1 MKKFISLVLGL
12 AMVVSIIPSAYAAY
26 TDVPA
31 YADYYMPALRLQD
44 LGIISGYSDGSF
56 QPDNS
61 ITRAEFTKIVVCM
74 MDKETEARASMSTSG
89 FFDVPQGSWSAPY
102 INYAVQKE
110 ILSGYSDGS
119 FGPNRTI
126 SFAEAVTILLRTL
139 GYQEGEVG
147 YFWPNNYVN
156 AAASLG
162 MSAGLSY
169 APDTPLT
176 RGSAAILTDRALFT
190 KPSAV
195 SYANSD
201 TYLETI
207 GYSVLEDALVL
218 DKDKTSDNVTIL
230 AGNLKINNAQTYIG
244 KTQIAA
250 NTGEMYKHAVIDK
263 DGYLLAVL
271 PYDGTEKNS
280 NETAVVNRIS
290 GNTIEYTTVDGRQG
304 SFRADD
310 SFIVYYDNS
319 KMTFASAKGNIK
331 NGADIAFYGQSYGA
345 WNIAVVGNMGD
356 VDPVLASHNYTDA
369 DVLLEGITINK
380 TNLTV
385 YRDGKSATLSDIKA
399 KDAVYYNTKTNTM
412 DVYSKKVTG
421 IYYEAIPSKA
431 YVESVTVGG
440 KTYNIGYMAA
450 TNRLN
455 ASTGAFDIG
464 DKVTLILGKNDEVVF
479 ATDNS
484 GNVDYFEYGV
494 VLSSYQRTATSGE
507 NSGSTEFVTNM
518 FMTDGETHE
527 IVTDKLYKDNS
538 GDFMKISYSS
548 KAATL
553 TRLALTDSQKYAG
566 EIDIDKRTI
575 GKKYVLKDVAIIQRV
590 SGDNAAN
597 AECQLLD
604 FENLTAKS
612 IDQYQILNV
621 VTANAFGDI
630 AILYVKNL
638 ESTYKY
644 GVVTGF
650 LKDFEGE
657 TNGYKIFA
665 DGATSEY
672 QLSSAG
678 RINTSI
684 GAGVGFLAQ
693 NGGLSRI
700 VSLSKLDSANDIKAV
715 EGSRIMLGG
724 TIYNM
729 AAQVEIVD
737 ITSLTNIRSI
747 TIDELAKLNNISSVS
762 LYSDKSASNGGIVRL
777 ITIKTH
783 K

>member
-12 AMVVSIIPSAYAAY
+12 AMALSLMPSAFAAY
-26 TDVPA
+26 TDVA
-31 YADYYMPALRLQD
+31 DYADYYMPALRLQD

-56 QPDNS
+56 RPGNT

-119 FGPNRTI
+119 FGPDRTI
-126 SFAEAVTILLRTL
+126 SYAEAVTILLRTL
-139 GYQEGEVG
+139 GYQESEVG
-147 YFWPNNYVN
+147 YFWPSNYVN

-169 APDTPLT
+169 APETPLT
-176 RGSAAILTDRALFT
+176 RAAAAILTDRALFT

-195 SYANSD
+195 SYANCD
-201 TYLETI
+201 TYLETL
-207 GYSVLEDALVL
+207 GYSVLDDALVL
-218 DKDKTSDNVTIL
+218 DRDKTSDNVTVL
-230 AGNLKINNAQTYIG
+230 AGNLKINSAQTYIA
-244 KTQIAA
+244 KTQLSTE
-250 NTGEMYKHAVIDK
+250 TGEMYKYAVVDK
-263 DGYLLAVL
+263 DGYLAAVL

-280 NETAVVNRIS
+280 KEEAVVNRVS
-290 GNTIEYTTVDGRQG
+290 GNTIEYTTVDGRKG
-304 SFRADD
+304 SYRADD

-319 KMTFASAKGNIK
+319 RMTFSTAKNNIE

-356 VDPVLASHNYTDA
+356 VDPVLASHNYTNSDT
-369 DVLLEGITINK
+369 LLEGATINK

-385 YRDGKSATLSDIKA
+385 YRDGKAATLSDIKA
-399 KDAVYYNTKTNTM
+399 NDAVYYNTKTNTM
-412 DVYSKKVTG
+412 DVYSKKITG
-421 IYYEAIPSKA
+421 IYYDAIPSKA

-440 KTYNIGYMAA
+440 KTYNIGYSAA

-455 ASTGAFDIG
+455 ASSGAFDIG

-484 GNVDYFEYGV
+484 GTIDYFEYGV
-494 VLSSYQRTATSGE
+494 VISSYQRTATSGE
-507 NSGSTEFVTNM
+507 NIGSTEFVTEM
-518 FMTDGETHE
+518 FMTDGEIHE

-538 GDFMKISYSS
+538 GDFMKINYSS
-548 KAATL
+548 KTASLIQLGLSDA
-553 TRLALTDSQKYAG
+553 SSYAG

-575 GKKYVLKDVAIIQRV
+575 GKKYVLKDAAIIQRV
-590 SGDNAAN
+590 SDDDAVT
-597 AECQLLD
+597 AECELLD
-604 FENLTAKS
+604 FDKLTSKS
-612 IDQYQILNV
+612 IDQYQIINA

-644 GVVTGF
+644 GVITGF
-650 LKDFEGE
+650 IKDNEGE

-665 DGATSEY
+665 DGVSGQY
-672 QLSSAG
+672 QLSGAG

-684 GAGVGFLAQ
+684 GAGVGFRVQ
-693 NGGLSRI
+693 NGGLTKI
-700 VSLSKLDSANDIKAV
+700 VSLSKLDSAGDIKAV
-715 EGSRIMLGG
+715 EGSRIMLGSN
-724 TIYNM
+724 IYEM

-737 ITSLTNIRSI
+737 ITSNTNTRSLS
-747 TIDELAKLNNISSVS
+747 IDELADLSNISSVT

-777 ITIKTH
+777 ITVKT

>member
-1 MKKFISLVLGL
+1 MKKVISLIFGLVLAAGV
-12 AMVVSIIPSAYAAY
+12 MPSAYAAY
-26 TDVPA
+26 TDVPD
-31 YADYYMPALRLQD
+31 YTDYYMPALRLQD

-56 QPDNS
+56 QPGNS

-119 FGPNRTI
+119 FGPDRTI

-139 GYQEGEVG
+139 GYQETEVG

-162 MSAGLSY
+162 MSAGMSY

-176 RGSAAILTDRALFT
+176 RATAAILTDRALFT
-190 KPSAV
+190 KPSAAL
-195 SYANSD
+195 YANMD
-201 TYLETI
+201 TYLETL
-207 GYSVLEDALVL
+207 GYSVLDDALVL
-218 DKDKTSDNVTIL
+218 DRDKTSDNITVL
-230 AGNLKINNAQTYIG
+230 AGNLKINNAQTYIA
-244 KTQIAA
+244 KTQLFPE
-250 NTGEMYKHAVIDK
+250 TGEMYKYAVVDK
-263 DGYLLAVL
+263 DGYLSAVL
-271 PYDGTEKNS
+271 PYDGSEKNS
-280 NETAVVNRIS
+280 SEMAVVNRIS
-290 GNTIEYTTVDGRQG
+290 GNTIEYTTVDGRKG

-310 SFIVYYDNS
+310 SFVVYYDNS
-319 KMTFASAKGNIK
+319 RMTFASARGNIE

-356 VDPVLASHNYTDA
+356 VDPVLASHNYSDS

-380 TNLTV
+380 VNLTV
-385 YRDGKSATLSDIKA
+385 YRDGKAATLSDIKA
-399 KDAVYYNTKTNTM
+399 NDAVYYNTKTNTM

-421 IYYEAIPSKA
+421 IYYEALPSKA
-431 YVESVTVGG
+431 YVESVSVGG
-440 KTYNIGYMAA
+440 KTYNIGYSAA
-450 TNRLN
+450 TNKLN
-455 ASTGAFDIG
+455 ATMGAFDIG

-494 VLSSYQRTATSGE
+494 VISSYQRTATSGE
-507 NSGSTEFVTNM
+507 NSGSTEFVTEM
-518 FMTDGETHE
+518 FMTDGEIHE

-538 GDFMKISYSS
+538 GDFMRINYSAKTAS
-548 KAATL
+548 L
-553 TRLALTDSQKYAG
+553 TRLALSDADKYAG
-566 EIDIDKRTI
+566 VIDIDKRTI
-575 GKKYVLKDVAIIQRV
+575 GKKYVLNDVAIIQRV
-590 SGDNAAN
+590 SDEDAAV
-597 AECQLLD
+597 AECELLD

-612 IDQYQILNV
+612 IDEFQIINA

-638 ESTYKY
+638 ENTYKY

-650 LKDFEGE
+650 LKDMEGE

-665 DGATSEY
+665 DGVTTEY
-672 QLSSAG
+672 SLANIG

-684 GAGVGFLAQ
+684 GAGVGFRSQ
-693 NGGLSRI
+693 NGGLSKI
-700 VSLSKLDSANDIKAV
+700 IGLSKLDSASGIKAV
-715 EGSRIMLGG
+715 EGSRIMLGS

-729 AAQVEIVD
+729 AAQVEIAD
-737 ITSLTNIRSI
+737 ITSLTNIRTI
-747 TIDELAKLNNISSVS
+747 TIDELAGMGNISSVT

-777 ITIKTH
+777 ITVKTN
-783 K
+783 